1 MRLRSKKSKA
11 KPKLIAPVVN
21 AVLSLEPE
29 TDLQFIARFP
39 LADGVFE
46 GTLLELAASLRT
58 GKLKP
63 IQVPLLKLTRDV
75 LERFH
80 ALRGELE
87 LSQGDLDATFRT
99 SSLDLASEALPHL
112 AGVIELKA
120 RLLLPR
126 QPNMLEEGEA
136 NIDAELE
143 DVLEG
148 VEALAKLEGA
158 IQFLRDRRRERSL
171 LLVAQVPPIKL
182 PRKFKPLSR
191 SLGDLVKAAQRH
203 VRDVN
208 IFDLSLDRITM
219 PMAMERLRD
228 FGRRLKKYFFHDVP
242 TSGWGERT
250 VVFGAMLE
258 AMRAGELEASQPE
271 QYGAIEIRNLDT

>member
-1 MRLRSKKSKA
+1 MLKVARASK
-11 KPKLIAPVVN
+11 PIPPPVPDATVT
-21 AVLSLEPE
+21 EPE
-29 TDLQFIARFP
+29 FDLQFVARFP
-39 LADGVFE
+39 VGDELFE
-46 GTLLELAASLRT
+46 GTLLELAAQLRA
-58 GKLKP
+58 GKLRP

-112 AGVIELKA
+112 AGVIELKT

-126 QPNMLEEGEA
+126 QPNVSEEGEA
-136 NIDAELE
+136 NIDADLE

-203 VRDVN
+203 VREVN
-208 IFDLSLDRITM
+208 IFDLALDRMTM
-219 PMAMERLRD
+219 PMALERLRD
-228 FGRRLKKYFFHDVP
+228 FGKRLKKFFFHDVP
-242 TSGWGERT
+242 TQSWGERT
-250 VVFGAMLE
+250 ILFGAMLE
-258 AMRAGELEASQPE
+258 AMRAGDLEASQPE
-271 QYGAIEIRNLDT
+271 QYGAIEIRKLDA

>member
-1 MRLRSKKSKA
+1 MLKVARAAKSI
-11 KPKLIAPVVN
+11 PPPMPV
-21 AVLSLEPE
+21 AVEPE
-29 TDLQFIARFP
+29 FDLQFVARFP
-39 LADGVFE
+39 VGDEIFE
-46 GTLLELAASLRT
+46 GTLLELAAQLRA
-58 GKLKP
+58 GKLRP

-112 AGVIELKA
+112 AGVIELKT

-126 QPNMLEEGEA
+126 QPNIAEEGDT
-136 NIDAELE
+136 NIDADLE

-203 VRDVN
+203 VREVN
-208 IFDLSLDRITM
+208 IFDLALDRMTM
-219 PMAMERLRD
+219 PMALERLRD
-228 FGRRLKKYFFHDVP
+228 FGKRLKKFFFHDVP
-242 TSGWGERT
+242 TQSWGERT
-250 VVFGAMLE
+250 ILFGAMLE
-258 AMRAGELEASQPE
+258 AMRAGDLEASQPE
-271 QYGAIEIRNLDT
+271 QYGAIEIRKIDA

>member
-1 MRLRSKKSKA
+1 MLKVARA
-11 KPKLIAPVVN
+11 AKLIPPPVPDSVT
-21 AVLSLEPE
+21 EPE
-29 TDLQFIARFP
+29 FDLQFVARFP
-39 LADGVFE
+39 VGDEVFE
-46 GTLLELAASLRT
+46 GTLLELAAQLRA
-58 GKLKP
+58 GKLRP

-87 LSQGDLDATFRT
+87 LSQGDVDATFRT

-112 AGVIELKA
+112 AGVIELKT

-126 QPNMLEEGEA
+126 QPNVSEEGEA
-136 NIDAELE
+136 NIDADLE

-191 SLGDLVKAAQRH
+191 SLGELVKAAQRH
-203 VRDVN
+203 VREVN
-208 IFDLSLDRITM
+208 IFDLTLDRMTM
-219 PMAMERLRD
+219 PMALERLRD
-228 FGRRLKKYFFHDVP
+228 FGKRLKKFFFHDVP
-242 TSGWGERT
+242 TQSWGERT
-250 VVFGAMLE
+250 VLFGAMLE
-258 AMRAGELEASQPE
+258 AMRSGDLEASQPE
-271 QYGAIEIRNLDT
+271 QYGAIEIRKIDA

>member
-1 MRLRSKKSKA
+1 MLKVARASK
-11 KPKLIAPVVN
+11 PIPPPVPDT
-21 AVLSLEPE
+21 STEPE
-29 TDLQFIARFP
+29 FDLQFVARFP
-39 LADGVFE
+39 VGDEIFE
-46 GTLLELAASLRT
+46 GTLLELAAQLRA
-58 GKLKP
+58 GKLRP

-112 AGVIELKA
+112 AGVIELKT

-126 QPNMLEEGEA
+126 QPNIAEEGDA
-136 NIDAELE
+136 NIDADLE

-203 VRDVN
+203 VREVN
-208 IFDLSLDRITM
+208 IFDLALDRMTM
-219 PMAMERLRD
+219 PMALERLRD
-228 FGRRLKKYFFHDVP
+228 FGKRLKKFFFHDVP
-242 TSGWGERT
+242 TQSWGERT
-250 VVFGAMLE
+250 ILFGAMLE
-258 AMRAGELEASQPE
+258 AMRAGDLEASQPE
-271 QYGAIEIRNLDT
+271 QYGAIEIRKIDA

>member
-1 MRLRSKKSKA
+1 MLEVRAPKSI
-11 KPKLIAPVVN
+11 PPAPAVVT
-21 AVLSLEPE
+21 EPE
-29 TDLQFIARFP
+29 FDLQFVARFP
-39 LADGVFE
+39 VGDEVFE
-46 GTLLELAASLRT
+46 GTLLELAAQLRA
-58 GKLKP
+58 GKLRP

-75 LERFH
+75 LARFH

-112 AGVIELKA
+112 AGVIELKT

-126 QPNMLEEGEA
+126 QPNVTEEGEA
-136 NIDAELE
+136 NIDADLE

-203 VRDVN
+203 VREVN
-208 IFDLSLDRITM
+208 IFDLALDRMTM
-219 PMAMERLRD
+219 PMALERLRD
-228 FGRRLKKYFFHDVP
+228 FGKRLKNYFFHDVP
-242 TSGWGERT
+242 TQSWGERT
-250 VVFGAMLE
+250 VLFGAMLE
-258 AMRAGELEASQPE
+258 AMRAGDLEANQPE
-271 QYGAIEIRNLDT
+271 QYGAIEIRKIDP

>member
-1 MRLRSKKSKA
+1 MLKVARASKTIPPPLVDA
-11 KPKLIAPVVN
+11 AVVE
-21 AVLSLEPE
+21 LEF
-29 TDLQFIARFP
+29 DLQFVARFP
-39 LADGVFE
+39 VGDEVFE
-46 GTLLELAASLRT
+46 GTLLELAAQLRA
-58 GKLKP
+58 GKLRP

-87 LSQGDLDATFRT
+87 LSQGDVDATFRT

-112 AGVIELKA
+112 AGVIELKT

-126 QPNMLEEGEA
+126 QPNVAEEGDA
-136 NIDAELE
+136 NIDADLE

-191 SLGDLVKAAQRH
+191 SLGELVKAAQRH
-203 VRDVN
+203 VREVN
-208 IFDLSLDRITM
+208 IFDLALDRMTM
-219 PMAMERLRD
+219 PMALERLRD
-228 FGRRLKKYFFHDVP
+228 FGKRLKKFFFHDVP
-242 TSGWGERT
+242 TQSWGERT
-250 VVFGAMLE
+250 VLFGAMLE
-258 AMRAGELEASQPE
+258 AMRAGDLEASQPE
-271 QYGAIEIRNLDT
+271 QYGAIEIRKIDA

>member
-1 MRLRSKKSKA
+1 MLKVARASK
-11 KPKLIAPVVN
+11 PIPPPVPD
-21 AVLSLEPE
+21 AVTEPE
-29 TDLQFIARFP
+29 LDLQFIARFP
-39 LADGVFE
+39 VGDAVFE
-46 GTLLELAASLRT
+46 GTLLELAAQLRA
-58 GKLKP
+58 GKLRP
-63 IQVPLLKLTRDV
+63 VQVPLLKLTRDV

-112 AGVIELKA
+112 AGVIELKT

-126 QPNMLEEGEA
+126 QPSLEEGES
-136 NIDAELE
+136 NIDADLE

-182 PRKFKPLSR
+182 PRQFKPLSR

-203 VRDVN
+203 VREVN
-208 IFDLSLDRITM
+208 IFDLALDRMTM
-219 PMAMERLRD
+219 PMALERLRD
-228 FGRRLKKYFFHDVP
+228 FGKRLKKFFFHEVP
-242 TSGWGERT
+242 TQSWAERT
-250 VVFGAMLE
+250 VLFGAMLE
-258 AMRAGELEASQPE
+258 AMRAGDLEASQPE
-271 QYGAIEIRNLDT
+271 QYGAIEIRKMDA

>member
-1 MRLRSKKSKA
+1 MLKVARASK
-11 KPKLIAPVVN
+11 PILPPVPDATVT
-21 AVLSLEPE
+21 EPE
-29 TDLQFIARFP
+29 FDLQFVARFP
-39 LADGVFE
+39 VGDELFE
-46 GTLLELAASLRT
+46 GTLLELAAQLRA
-58 GKLKP
+58 GKLRP

-112 AGVIELKA
+112 AGVIELKT

-126 QPNMLEEGEA
+126 QPNVSEEGEA
-136 NIDAELE
+136 NIDADLE

-203 VRDVN
+203 VREVN
-208 IFDLSLDRITM
+208 IFDLALDRMTM
-219 PMAMERLRD
+219 PMALERLRD
-228 FGRRLKKYFFHDVP
+228 FGKRLKKFFFHDVP
-242 TSGWGERT
+242 TQSWGERT
-250 VVFGAMLE
+250 ILFGAMLE
-258 AMRAGELEASQPE
+258 AMRAGDLEASQPE
-271 QYGAIEIRNLDT
+271 QYGAIEIRKLDA

>member
-1 MRLRSKKSKA
+1 MLEVRAPKSI
-11 KPKLIAPVVN
+11 PPAPATVT
-21 AVLSLEPE
+21 EPE
-29 TDLQFIARFP
+29 FDLQFVARFP
-39 LADGVFE
+39 VGDEVFE
-46 GTLLELAASLRT
+46 GTLLELAAQLRA
-58 GKLKP
+58 GKLRP

-75 LERFH
+75 LARFH

-112 AGVIELKA
+112 AGVIELKT

-126 QPNMLEEGEA
+126 QPSISEEGEA
-136 NIDAELE
+136 NIDADLE

-208 IFDLSLDRITM
+208 IFDLALDRMTM
-219 PMAMERLRD
+219 PMALERLQD
-228 FGRRLKKYFFHDVP
+228 FGKRLKKFFFHDVP
-242 TSGWGERT
+242 TQSWGERT
-250 VVFGAMLE
+250 VLFGAMLE
-258 AMRAGELEASQPE
+258 AMRAGDLEANQPE
-271 QYGAIEIRNLDT
+271 QYGAIEIRKIDS

>member
-1 MRLRSKKSKA
+1 MLKVARASKTIPPPLVDA
-11 KPKLIAPVVN
+11 
-21 AVLSLEPE
+21 AVTELEF
-29 TDLQFIARFP
+29 DLQFVARFP
-39 LADGVFE
+39 VGDEVFE
-46 GTLLELAASLRT
+46 GTLLELAAQLRA
-58 GKLKP
+58 GKLRP

-87 LSQGDLDATFRT
+87 LSKGDVDATFRT

-112 AGVIELKA
+112 AGVIELKT

-126 QPNMLEEGEA
+126 QPSVAEEGDA
-136 NIDAELE
+136 NIDADLE

-191 SLGDLVKAAQRH
+191 SLGELVKAAQRH
-203 VRDVN
+203 VREVN
-208 IFDLSLDRITM
+208 IFDLALDRMTM
-219 PMAMERLRD
+219 PMALERLRD
-228 FGRRLKKYFFHDVP
+228 FGKRLKKFFFHDVP
-242 TSGWGERT
+242 TQSWGERT
-250 VVFGAMLE
+250 VLFGAMLE
-258 AMRAGELEASQPE
+258 AMRSGDLEATQPE
-271 QYGAIEIRNLDT
+271 QYGAIEICKLDA

>member
-1 MRLRSKKSKA
+1 MLKVARA
-11 KPKLIAPVVN
+11 NKPIPPPVV
-21 AVLSLEPE
+21 ATEPE
-29 TDLQFIARFP
+29 LEVQFSSQFVARFP
-39 LADGVFE
+39 VGDEVFE
-46 GTLLELAASLRT
+46 GTLLELAAQLRA
-58 GKLKP
+58 GKLRP

-75 LERFH
+75 LQRFH

-112 AGVIELKA
+112 AGVIELKT

-126 QPNMLEEGEA
+126 QPNIAEEGEA
-136 NIDAELE
+136 NIDADLE

-191 SLGDLVKAAQRH
+191 SLGDRK
-203 VRDVN
+203 
-208 IFDLSLDRITM
+208 S
-219 PMAMERLRD
+219 
-228 FGRRLKKYFFHDVP
+228 
-242 TSGWGERT
+242 
-250 VVFGAMLE
+250 VV
-258 AMRAGELEASQPE
+258 
-271 QYGAIEIRNLDT
+271 

>member
-1 MRLRSKKSKA
+1 MLKVARAA
-11 KPKLIAPVVN
+11 KPIPPPVV
-21 AVLSLEPE
+21 VSETELEV
-29 TDLQFIARFP
+29 QFSSQFVARFP
-39 LADGVFE
+39 VGDEVFE
-46 GTLLELAASLRT
+46 GTLLELAAQLRA
-58 GKLKP
+58 GKLRP

-75 LERFH
+75 LQRFH

-112 AGVIELKA
+112 AGVIELKT

-126 QPNMLEEGEA
+126 QPNVAEEGEA
-136 NIDAELE
+136 NIDADLE

-203 VRDVN
+203 VREVN
-208 IFDLSLDRITM
+208 IFDLALDRMTM
-219 PMAMERLRD
+219 PMALERLRD
-228 FGRRLKKYFFHDVP
+228 FGKRLKKFFFHDVP
-242 TSGWGERT
+242 TQSWGERT
-250 VVFGAMLE
+250 VLFGAMLE
-258 AMRAGELEASQPE
+258 AMRAGDLEASQPE
-271 QYGAIEIRNLDT
+271 QYGAIEIRKIDA

>member
-1 MRLRSKKSKA
+1 MLKVARASK
-11 KPKLIAPVVN
+11 PIPPPVPDT
-21 AVLSLEPE
+21 AVTEPE
-29 TDLQFIARFP
+29 FDLQFVARFP
-39 LADGVFE
+39 VGDELFE
-46 GTLLELAASLRT
+46 GTLLELAAQLRA
-58 GKLKP
+58 GKLRP

-112 AGVIELKA
+112 AGVIELKT

-126 QPNMLEEGEA
+126 QPNVSEEGEA
-136 NIDAELE
+136 NIDADLE

-203 VRDVN
+203 VREVN
-208 IFDLSLDRITM
+208 IFDLTLDRMTM
-219 PMAMERLRD
+219 PMALERLRD
-228 FGRRLKKYFFHDVP
+228 FGKRLKKFFFHDVP
-242 TSGWGERT
+242 TQSWGERT
-250 VVFGAMLE
+250 ILFGAMLE
-258 AMRAGELEASQPE
+258 AMRAGDLEASQPE
-271 QYGAIEIRNLDT
+271 QYGAIEIRKLDA